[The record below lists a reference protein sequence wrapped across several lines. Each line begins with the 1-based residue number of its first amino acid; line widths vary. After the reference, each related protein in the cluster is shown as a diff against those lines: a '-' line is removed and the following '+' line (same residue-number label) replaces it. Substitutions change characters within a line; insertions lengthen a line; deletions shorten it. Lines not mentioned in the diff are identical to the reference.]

1 MRESMMG
8 HTPAPQLL
16 PLVLY
21 SLLRDPTPLYLRGL
35 RGPHNKFVIIFWTS
49 FCNAI
54 LVDFG
59 SNLASTCLPT
69 RIQNRPKIDPRA
81 IQTPSQLAS
90 CFRSPFGWIFERILI
105 DCRLPNRP
113 KSIKIQSN
121 SQPNITTTKK
131 QKS

>member
-1 MRESMMG
+1 MSATALQRESVMG

-21 SLLRDPTPLYLRGL
+21 SLLRDPTPPTLRGL
-35 RGPHNKFVIIFWTS
+35 GDKFAIIFWTS

-69 RIQNRPKIDPRA
+69 WVQNRPKIDPRA
-81 IQTPSQLAS
+81 VQTP
-90 CFRSPFGWIFERILI
+90 
-105 DCRLPNRP
+105 
-113 KSIKIQSN
+113 
-121 SQPNITTTKK
+121 T
-131 QKS
+131 